1 MSFIFD
7 KLAPL
12 LLNERFKIWLESFF
26 ESIPV
31 QKTVSEM
38 LKRGIFLLLHFVRK
52 ANERATAP
60 LTTLLNTSP

>member
-31 QKTVSEM
+31 QKTVPEM
-38 LKRGIFLLLHFVRK
+38 LNRGILLLLHFVRQVYG
-52 ANERATAP
+52 RATAP
-60 LTTLLNTSP
+60 LTTLLNTSL